1 VGSVAIVWFVIAL
14 LTLSITAAML
24 VALVRHVLVLGR
36 AVSRF
41 GEEISPIARDIGE
54 LTSRAGGASAR
65 MSSRGRSRSPG
76 GPAVR

>member
-1 VGSVAIVWFVIAL
+1 MGSVAIVWFVIAL
-14 LTLSITAAML
+14 LTLSITTAML
-24 VALVRHVLVLGR
+24 VALVRHVFMLGR

-54 LTSRAGGASAR
+54 LTGQAGAASER
-65 MSSRGRSRSPG
+65 MSSRKRSRSPG

>member
-24 VALVRHVLVLGR
+24 VALVRHVFVLGR

-41 GEEISPIARDIGE
+41 GEEISPIAREIGD
-54 LTSRAGGASAR
+54 LTGRASATSGR
-65 MSSRGRSRSPG
+65 MSSRQRDRSPA
-76 GPAVR
+76 GPTVR

>member
-14 LTLSITAAML
+14 LTLSITTAML

-41 GEEISPIARDIGE
+41 GAEISPIARDIGE
-54 LTSRAGGASAR
+54 LTGQASAASER
-65 MSSRGRSRSPG
+65 MSSRQRSRSTG